1 MLTFIFNQS
10 LTTGEIPSDWLDANV
25 SPLHKKGRRDLADN
39 YRSISLT
46 CIASK
51 VLEHI
56 IYSSIAGHLDKFSIL
71 SSLQH
76 GFRSGHSCD
85 TQLVIAVND
94 WAKAIDCRDRV
105 DIAILDFS
113 KAFDSVAHERLKSKL
128 HSYGIRGNTLNWI
141 ASFLQNR
148 RQRVLLNGVFSDW
161 SKVQSGVPQGTV
173 LGPLLFL
180 IYINDICEGLSS
192 NIRLF
197 ADDCLLYRTIKS
209 SLDVGHFQ
217 DDLNRLGAWCRTWQ
231 MNFNVKKCSI
241 MHLSR
246 HRQPITDQYSLN
258 GTVLSSVS
266 SHPYL
271 GIEIQNDLRWNNH
284 INNIVRPSPWPSS

>member
-1 MLTFIFNQS
+1 M
-10 LTTGEIPSDWLDANV
+10 
-25 SPLHKKGRRDLADN
+25 
-39 YRSISLT
+39 
-46 CIASK
+46 
-51 VLEHI
+51 
-56 IYSSIAGHLDKFSIL
+56 
-71 SSLQH
+71 
-76 GFRSGHSCD
+76 
-85 TQLVIAVND
+85 
-94 WAKAIDCRDRV
+94 
-105 DIAILDFS
+105 
-113 KAFDSVAHERLKSKL
+113 
-128 HSYGIRGNTLNWI
+128 RGNTLNWI

-180 IYINDICEGLSS
+180 IYINDICEGLAS

-197 ADDCLLYRTIKS
+197 ADECLLYRAIKS
-209 SLDVGHFQ
+209 SIDVGHFQ
-217 DDLNRLGAWCRTWQ
+217 DDLNRLQAWCRTWQ

-246 HRQPITDQYSLN
+246 RHQPITDKYSLN
-258 GTVLSSVS
+258 GTVLSTVS

-284 INNIVRPSPWPSS
+284 INNIVKKSSRSLRAHTSQLLSACLYSQKRQLLQHICLFCPSPTWGCFISFLGSVFDRLLSAGHGSTACCSLCFLWLSLHLLDQSPVSNSITASQSQWPVACLNHSEWI